1 MKLNKTSNSK
11 VVFFTEKA
19 KGLGGQELQALEQMV
34 ALKDRHYKVLLFCNS
49 ESGSATSAK
58 DLGLDVIHLEFVN
71 GFYLKTSLKFAK
83 YIQMYQPIAIMAHG
97 SHDAILSVYGIW
109 FAKFFYGVRKI
120 KIFRIKSYQHGRPFF
135 FHYNVFFSKTLV
147 CSEYMKLKYT
157 QNSAIKAS
165 RIEVLYPGIDFQ
177 KLESSSGKLSGELAC
192 WIDNSTGSII
202 TQIAMLRGEKGHEV
216 MLNAMVLIKQKVPNI
231 RYVIVGDGS
240 NRQLLEKLV
249 AELDL
254 LQHVFFTG
262 YLKSIKPILEIST
275 IIIQP
280 SVYEPLG
287 MAQIEALYM
296 GVPVIASRVGGI
308 PETISHEETGI
319 LVEPNNIAELAS
331 AVLNTLENL
340 DLAKQRSQKGRE
352 FVTNRFSLASNI
364 SRLQELIEEDH

>member
-1 MKLNKTSNSK
+1 
-11 VVFFTEKA
+11 
-19 KGLGGQELQALEQMV
+19 
-34 ALKDRHYKVLLFCNS
+34 
-49 ESGSATSAK
+49 
-58 DLGLDVIHLEFVN
+58 
-71 GFYLKTSLKFAK
+71 
-83 YIQMYQPIAIMAHG
+83 
-97 SHDAILSVYGIW
+97 
-109 FAKFFYGVRKI
+109 
-120 KIFRIKSYQHGRPFF
+120 
-135 FHYNVFFSKTLV
+135 
-147 CSEYMKLKYT
+147 MKLKYT

-216 MLNAMVLIKQKVPNI
+216 MLNAMVLTKQKVPNI
-231 RYVIVGDGS
+231 RYLIVGDGP
-240 NRQLLEKLV
+240 NRQLLENLV

-275 IIIQP
+275 IVIQP
-280 SVYEPLG
+280 SIYEPLG

-319 LVEPNNIAELAS
+319 LVEPNNMGELAS
-331 AVLNTLENL
+331 AILNTLENL

-352 FVTNRFSLASNI
+352 FVINRFSLASNI
-364 SRLQELIEEDH
+364 SRLQELIEENH